1 MTALRVVEVIGQEPV
16 SLEDIKNYLRVDI
29 TDDDVLISNLIKTAR
44 DYVERITNRSIVTK
58 KYEYILD
65 AFPNGYIQLPRPP
78 LISVEQVVYKTA
90 DGVEKVFTDYI
101 TDSESE
107 PARIIAPN
115 GWPSESLYPVNAVK
129 VTYQAGYSQMPES
142 LKHAIYMLVAHWY
155 ENRQPFIATER
166 IGKEVEFAVNAL
178 LYPFRV
184 F

>member
-1 MTALRVVEVIGQEPV
+1 MATLKVIEVIGQEPV
-16 SLEDIKNYLRVDI
+16 SLEDMKNYLRVDV

-44 DYVERITNRSIVTK
+44 DYIERITNRSIVLK
-58 KYEYILD
+58 RYEYILD
-65 AFPNGYIQLPRPP
+65 DFPNGHIQLPRPP
-78 LISVEQVVYKTA
+78 LVSVEQLTYKTI
-90 DGVEKVFTDYI
+90 DGTEMLYSDYI
-101 TDSESE
+101 VDVEGE

-129 VTYQAGYSQMPES
+129 VTYQAGYSQIPES
-142 LKHAIYMLVAHWY
+142 LKHAIFMLVAHWY
-155 ENRQPFIATER
+155 ENRQPFIITER